1 MASAA
6 VGCATPL
13 HELQA
18 ESPAQIPAD
27 TPAGFDQW
35 YASTCRECGA
45 GCGVIVRVL
54 DGRAKKIE
62 GNPAF
67 PTNQGKLCARG
78 QAGVQALYHPDR
90 IPGPLRQRGQRGADD
105 YEALPWDQALDDV
118 AGHLRPLLDAGRG
131 AEVLLLTGPLSGP
144 QARVVAGFAQATGAQ
159 HLALDPLGR
168 GVERAA
174 IARVFGQDRLPLFDL
189 RNSAYVLSFG
199 ADFLGTW
206 LAPVAY
212 GVAYGEFRQGRPGQ
226 RGYFVQIE
234 PRLSATG
241 ASADEWVPVRPGTEG
256 LLALALAQVIAA
268 EGLGQAN
275 ALSALT
281 GGGGAAALGQ
291 FAPER
296 VADATSVDAE
306 RIRALARAFARTRP
320 ALAIGGGAAAA
331 QTNGLFNLQA
341 IYALNYLVGSVGVAG
356 GVRFNP
362 APPLPDAATIEGASF
377 ADWQALAERL
387 RSGTP
392 RPVSAVL
399 VYGANPVHALPAALG
414 VGDALARVP
423 YIASLSSY
431 PDETTALADVVLPSH
446 LGLEDWGSQ
455 VPDPGPGY
463 AAVAFQQPA
472 VNPFLDTRGFADT
485 LLALAARL
493 GGAVRQALPWDS
505 TRDVLRDQVRPLQG
519 QGGNPSG
526 GADFE
531 TFWIALLQ
539 QGGWWNPAASG
550 PSAATAPTLA
560 LTPQAAQFAGDEADF
575 PYHLLVYPSPALGA
589 GEAAHLPWPQA
600 TPDPMTSATWSTWL
614 ELNPATADRL
624 GVSERD
630 VVTVESPQGAIDVPV
645 YVYPAIPPDV
655 VGIPLGQGHTA
666 FGRYAAGRGANA
678 LAILA
683 PLTEPTTGALAWAA
697 TRVRLRKAG
706 RRGRIPKLEGTW
718 PPYLTGESEF
728 YKITR
733 A

>member
-1 MASAA
+1 M
-6 VGCATPL
+6 

-18 ESPAQIPAD
+18 QSPAQIPAD
-27 TPAGFDQW
+27 TTAGFEQW

-90 IPGPLRQRGQRGADD
+90 IAGPLRQRGERGSAD
-105 YEALPWDQALDDV
+105 YETLPWDQALDDV
-118 AGHLRPLLDAGRG
+118 AGHLRPLLAAGRG
-131 AEVLLLTGPLSGP
+131 GEVLLLTGPLHGA
-144 QARVVAGFAQATGAQ
+144 QARVVTSFAQATGIQ
-159 HLALDPLGR
+159 HVAHDPLER
-168 GVERAA
+168 RVERAA
-174 IARVFGQDRLPLFDL
+174 ISRVFGQDRLPHFDL
-189 RNSAYVLSFG
+189 ANSAYVLSFG

-226 RGYFVQIE
+226 RGYFVQVE

-241 ASADEWVPVRPGTEG
+241 ASADEWLPVRPGAEG
-256 LLALALAQVIAA
+256 LLALALAQVIAT
-268 EGLGQAN
+268 EGLGDAG
-275 ALSALT
+275 ALGALT

-296 VADATSVDAE
+296 VADATGVDAA
-306 RIRALARAFARTRP
+306 RIRALARAFARGRP
-320 ALAIGGGAAAA
+320 ALAIGGGSAAA

-341 IYALNYLVGSVGVAG
+341 IYALNYLVGSVGVPG

-362 APPLPDAATIEGASF
+362 APPLQDAVMVEGASF

-387 RSGTP
+387 RSGAP

-399 VYGANPVHALPAALG
+399 VCDANPVYALPAALG
-414 VGDALARVP
+414 FRNALAQVP
-423 YIASLSSY
+423 YIASFSGLL
-431 PDETTALADVVLPSH
+431 DETSALADVLLPSH
-446 LGLEDWGSQ
+446 VGLEDWGSQ

-463 AAVAFQQPA
+463 ATVGFQQPV
-472 VNPFLDTRGFADT
+472 VNPFLDTHGFADT

-493 GGAVRQALPWDS
+493 GGAARQALPWDS
-505 TRDVLRDQVRPLQG
+505 GRDVLRDQARQLQG
-519 QGGNPSG
+519 QGGSPSG

-539 QGGWWNPAASG
+539 QGGWWNPSASG
-550 PSAATAPTLA
+550 PGAAPAPALA

-589 GEAAHLPWPQA
+589 GEAAHLPWAQA

-614 ELNPATADRL
+614 EVNPATAARL

-655 VGIPLGQGHTA
+655 VAIPLGQGHTA
-666 FGRYAAGRGANA
+666 YGRYAAGRGANP

-683 PLTEPTTGALAWAA
+683 PLVEPTTGALAWAA

-718 PPYLTGESEF
+718 PPYLTEESEF

-733 A
+733 T